1 MLKRLIYFVLL
12 LPIACIDPY
21 KVDVPEGEQLL
32 TVEGII
38 STGVG
43 PHAITLTRSATYG
56 SVFEAL
62 IRPVSLATVVVRD
75 NEGKV
80 TFLTEGTDAKGTYF
94 TPPGFRAE
102 VGKSYTLQ
110 ILTAEGKSYSST
122 PERVVQVPPISDI
135 QLRTVTIPSPGS
147 EFPKSGVQLIA
158 EINDPRDQNNFYFW
172 RNGPAVYIL
181 ETRPDLFTPR
191 PSEANPNRTPQPKP
205 CCVQCFRTEASNNQS
220 LFVTN
225 DDNFNG
231 LTARIPASF
240 IEDNGLRFVN
250 KFRIDLKQYSI
261 SQEAYRFL
269 RLVKQQAE
277 ISGSIFDPPP
287 ATIKGNVIS
296 LDNPDE
302 VVLGYFMAGAETS
315 KRIYIDRNDLTFK
328 QNRAI
333 IPDDC
338 RVVAGASVFAPL
350 DWNP

>member
-1 MLKRLIYFVLL
+1 MLRRLIYILFLI
-12 LPIACIDPY
+12 PFSCIDPY
-21 KVDVPEGEQLL
+21 QVEVPEGEQLL

-38 STGVG
+38 STGPG
-43 PHAITLTRSATYG
+43 PHTITLTRSATYG
-56 SVFEAL
+56 SDFEGL

-75 NEGKV
+75 NEGNV
-80 TFLTEGTDAKGTYF
+80 TFLTEGTEAKGTYF
-94 TPPGFRAE
+94 TPAGFRAE

-110 ILTAEGKSYSST
+110 ILTAEGKVYTST
-122 PERVVQVPPISDI
+122 PERVASVPQIAALQV
-135 QLRTVTIPSPGS
+135 RTVTIPASGLEVPR
-147 EFPKSGVQLIA
+147 SGVQLIA
-158 EINDPRDQNNFYFW
+158 EINDPADQDNFYFW

-191 PSEANPNRTPQPKP
+191 PSDANPNRTPQPKP
-205 CCVQCFRTEASNNQS
+205 CCIQCFRSEISNNQS
-220 LFVTN
+220 LFVVN

-231 LTARIPASF
+231 LTARVPAAF
-240 IEDNGLRFVN
+240 IEDDGFRFVN
-250 KFRIDLKQYSI
+250 KFRMDLKQYSV
-261 SQEAYRFL
+261 SQGAYRFL

-287 ATIKGNVIS
+287 ATIRGNMIS

-302 VVLGYFMAGAETS
+302 EVLGYFMAAGETS
-315 KRIYIDRNDLTFK
+315 RRIYIDKDDLTFK

-338 RVVAGASVFAPL
+338 RVVSGASVNPPS